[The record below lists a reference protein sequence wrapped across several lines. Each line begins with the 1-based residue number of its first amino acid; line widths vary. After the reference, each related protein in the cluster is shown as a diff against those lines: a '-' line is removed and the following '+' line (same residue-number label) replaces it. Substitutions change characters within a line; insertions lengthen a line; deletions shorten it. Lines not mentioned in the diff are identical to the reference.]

1 MQKEL
6 AMKTATIPSLRVAP
20 ELRDAAESLLLEG
33 ETLSG
38 FVEQSLRDKIQQRL
52 SQQAFVA
59 RGMASRE
66 EARKTNQYYSAE
78 SVIGDLKNLLN
89 KAKAGN

>member
-1 MQKEL
+1 
-6 AMKTATIPSLRVAP
+6 MKTATIPSLRVAP

-52 SQQAFVA
+52 SQQAFIA

>member
-66 EARKTNQYYSAE
+66 DARKTNQYYSAE

>member
-1 MQKEL
+1 
-6 AMKTATIPSLRVAP
+6 
-20 ELRDAAESLLLEG
+20 
-33 ETLSG
+33 
-38 FVEQSLRDKIQQRL
+38 LRDKIQQRL

>member
-1 MQKEL
+1 
-6 AMKTATIPSLRVAP
+6 MKTATIPSLRVAP

-89 KAKAGN
+89 KVKAGT

>member
-89 KAKAGN
+89 KVKAGT

>member
-1 MQKEL
+1 
-6 AMKTATIPSLRVAP
+6 MKTANIPSLRVAP

-33 ETLSG
+33 ETLSA

-59 RGMASRE
+59 RGMTSRE
-66 EARKTNQYYSAE
+66 EARKSNQYYSAE

>member
-6 AMKTATIPSLRVAP
+6 AMKTANIPSLRVAP

-33 ETLSG
+33 ETLSS

-59 RGMASRE
+59 RGMTSRE
-66 EARKTNQYYSAE
+66 EARKSNQYYSAE

>member
-1 MQKEL
+1 
-6 AMKTATIPSLRVAP
+6 MKTATIPSLRVAP